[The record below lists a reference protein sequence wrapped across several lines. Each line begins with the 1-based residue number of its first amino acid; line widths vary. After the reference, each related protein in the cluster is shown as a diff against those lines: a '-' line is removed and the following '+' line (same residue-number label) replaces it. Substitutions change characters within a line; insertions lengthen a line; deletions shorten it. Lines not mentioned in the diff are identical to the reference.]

1 MLVKRKPK
9 QKKNLNNRPLTF
21 YHSDNAEEYLTPNLI
36 LFERKLKSFDPEP
49 VDVIEDIIFH
59 SKKINNIIGHLCE
72 RWQKELHE
80 SHKITSPNQN
90 LAIISLNQVVLIEEK
105 GKPSSIW
112 KMGYVIELINGENK
126 EGQGATVGA
135 RKSNSLITRPICY

>member
-1 MLVKRKPK
+1 MRTMA
-9 QKKNLNNRPLTF
+9 KK
-21 YHSDNAEEYLTPNLI
+21 
-36 LFERKLKSFDPEP
+36 
-49 VDVIEDIIFH
+49 
-59 SKKINNIIGHLCE
+59 
-72 RWQKELHE
+72 LHE

-105 GKPSSIW
+105 RKPSSIW

-135 RKSNSLITRPICY
+135 QKSNSLITRPICY